1 MGKLSLAEQV
11 RLVEDFL
18 NDNFAFRHNEVS
30 DTFEYKVLK
39 PEMGDMPA
47 NPDYEPVSDE
57 ALNSIILEAMKSGI
71 EGKVTDLIKRI
82 ICSKTTETYNPLVS
96 YLDGLPKWDGVD
108 RVGELIHRIPGVDD
122 EKEEFARRWFRS
134 EVAHWSGLD
143 KIYGNQLVLLF
154 IGKQGCGKGSYIK
167 KLLPEHLQKYYLDHI
182 NLTNKHDTDMA
193 LANCGL
199 VNFDEFDRYT
209 DKQQATLKYIITK
222 AEVNARK
229 IYGKN
234 ITLRARMASFV
245 ATTNVVRPLKDRTGT
260 RRFVVLQIPFGT
272 IIPDQPIDYDQL
284 YAQLKHEVCEEKKIY
299 WLNQEENERLQVLN
313 QEYCAIDDF
322 TAMISTCFRKP
333 NENEESRQMTSLEIL
348 AAVQQKYPEIELT
361 RRNQSLL
368 GINLSSMGIT
378 NRRLKN
384 GKVYDVVQI
393 AA

>member
-1 MGKLSLAEQV
+1 MKKLSLAEQV
-11 RLVEDFL
+11 AIIEGFL
-18 NDNFAFRHNEVS
+18 SDNFVFRNNDVRDIIE
-30 DTFEYKVLK
+30 FKVVH
-39 PEMGDMPA
+39 PEM
-47 NPDYEPVSDE
+47 NENLTNTEFEPLTE
-57 ALNSIILEAMKSGI
+57 KAENSIILEAIKAGI
-71 EGKVTDLIKRI
+71 EGKVADFVSRI
-82 ICSKTTETYNPLVS
+82 IRSMSTKSFNPLLN
-96 YLDGLPKWDGVD
+96 YLKSLPTWDGVD
-108 RVGELIHRIPGVDD
+108 RVTELLRRIPGITEDNVV
-122 EKEEFARRWFRS
+122 FAHRWLRS
-134 EVAHWSGLD
+134 TVAHWYGLD
-143 KIYGNQLVLLF
+143 KIYGNQLVLML
-154 IGKQGCGKGSYIK
+154 IGDQGSHKGTFLKQ
-167 KLLPEHLQKYYLDHI
+167 LLPEHLQLYYLDQV

-199 VNFDEFDRYT
+199 VNLDEFDRYT

-284 YAQLKHEVCEEKKIY
+284 YAQLKYEVCEEKKIY
-299 WLNQEENERLQVLN
+299 WLTQEENERLQVLN

-322 TAMISTCFRKP
+322 TAMISTCFREP